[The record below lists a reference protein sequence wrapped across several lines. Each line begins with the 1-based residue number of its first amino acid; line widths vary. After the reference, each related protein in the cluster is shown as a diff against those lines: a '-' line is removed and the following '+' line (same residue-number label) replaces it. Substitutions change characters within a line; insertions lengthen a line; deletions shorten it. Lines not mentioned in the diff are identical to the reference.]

1 MLSAPE
7 DENTAAPEMRS
18 GRSDQPES
26 WSASLFFFCELWGMC
41 LSSEVLRLGETPKIR
56 EEAGGI
62 SRQLLQETEL

>member
-7 DENTAAPEMRS
+7 TRTEPPQRCAQ
-18 GRSDQPES
+18 GDQISPS
-26 WSASLFFFCELWGMC
+26 PGPLPFCFFCEVWGTC
-41 LSSEVLRLGETPKIR
+41 FSSEVLRLGETPKIR